1 MSKKVFSAIERVTP
15 EMAVAFLANN
25 PSNRAISTRAV
36 GYLVAQMREGL
47 WSEHVSPIVFN
58 ERGELIDGQT
68 RLSAVVQYGKPVRME
83 IKRNVPD
90 AVRPLIDTGR
100 KRKASDWLQMLGIP
114 NATIVAG
121 AARIYG
127 AHKAGFLSSYWQR
140 GEFSTTSIQRIVE
153 ETPSVVTFA
162 QRALHARAAHIL
174 APSVHA
180 GVSCIFAQKDEDL
193 ASVFCDQMGEGYE
206 PSVYP
211 AFHAVREAILKN
223 RAVAKSALSREV
235 VLAYLIKGW
244 NATRTCQPLKLV
256 RWTPGVENFPE
267 IL

>member
-25 PSNRAISTRAV
+25 PSNRAINARAV
-36 GYLVAQMREGL
+36 AHLAEQMRCGV
-47 WSEHVSPIVFN
+47 WCEHVSPIVFN

-68 RLSAVVQYGKPVRME
+68 RLSAVIQYGKPVRME

-90 AVRPLIDTGR
+90 VVRPLIDTGR

-127 AHKAGFLSSYWQR
+127 AHKQGFLSSYWQH
-140 GEFSTTSIQRIVE
+140 GNFSTLNIQRIVE
-153 ETPSVVTFA
+153 EHPSVIEFA

-174 APSVHA
+174 APSQHA
-180 GVSCIFAQKDEDL
+180 GMSCIFAEKDPEL
-193 ASVFCDQMGEGYE
+193 AAVFCDEMGEGYE
-206 PSVYP
+206 PTVYP
-211 AFHAVREAILKN
+211 AFHRVRETILKD
-223 RAVAKSALSREV
+223 RAVAKSALSRAV

-244 NATRTCQPLKLV
+244 NATRTGRALRLV
-256 RWTPGVENFPE
+256 KWTPGLESFPE